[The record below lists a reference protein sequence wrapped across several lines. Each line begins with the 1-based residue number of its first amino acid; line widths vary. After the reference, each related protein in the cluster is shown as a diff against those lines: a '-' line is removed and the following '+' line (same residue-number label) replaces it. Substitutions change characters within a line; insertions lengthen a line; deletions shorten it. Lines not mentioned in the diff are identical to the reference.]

1 MNPSSPNDFSKFI
14 PRMGLHRTAST
25 RSGADTTVW
34 HSPCKAARAGS
45 WQVLDSEYRIDL
57 DDHGSY
63 SVLVPRRDQ
72 AASADGRR
80 WYRGVWD
87 IVSATLHECKVGVA
101 RLYPYVRFSMMCQ
114 AVMQTDGLDSRSFGL
129 AVVCHRSDTPP
140 GDATGRLVGGTI
152 KPKLIASGE
161 LNLLLRHP

>member
-1 MNPSSPNDFSKFI
+1 MQ
-14 PRMGLHRTAST
+14 RTWST

-34 HSPCKAARAGS
+34 HSPCKAGRAGT
-45 WQVLDSEYRIDL
+45 WQVLDSEYRIEL
-57 DDHGSY
+57 DDRGSY
-63 SVLVPRRDQ
+63 SVLVPRHG
-72 AASADGRR
+72 SSTSPDGRR

-114 AVMQTDGLDSRSFGL
+114 AVLQTDGLDSRSFGL
-129 AVVCHRSDTPP
+129 VVVCHSSDTPAPP

-152 KPKLIASGE
+152 KPKLVAPGE
-161 LNLLLRHP
+161 LDLLVLLCYVIG